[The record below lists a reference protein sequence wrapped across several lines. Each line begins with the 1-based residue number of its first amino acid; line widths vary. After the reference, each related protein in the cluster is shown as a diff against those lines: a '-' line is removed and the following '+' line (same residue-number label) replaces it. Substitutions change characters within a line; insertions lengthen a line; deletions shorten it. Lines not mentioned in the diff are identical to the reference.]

1 MSGFHFQR
9 IKRGQFTKHILTGF
23 AQTRMLGGQPIDRI
37 EHRSRAGCIF
47 CIRHLFDSI
56 KLPPFSR
63 QQNLLIA
70 GLNCADLALTL
81 AGRRGIVRPN

>member
-1 MSGFHFQR
+1 MSSFTLQR
-9 IKRGQFTKHILTGF
+9 IKRGQFAKHIFTG
-23 AQTRMLGGQPIDRI
+23 AQTLFGGQLIDRI
-37 EHRSRAGCIF
+37 EQSFQTGCIF
-47 CIRHLFDSI
+47 CIRHLQHSI

-70 GLNCADLALTL
+70 GLNCANLALTL